1 MTSSVTRSL
10 EIRDHFVTI
19 QQITKAPDMASE
31 AYFMPR
37 MLAGA
42 AGFEPA
48 TLGFGDRCSSQTE
61 LRSCVSHA
69 MTCWHRRLAT
79 VDR

>member
-19 QQITKAPDMASE
+19 RQIEYTPDVMSGAH
-31 AYFMPR
+31 FVPR
-37 MLAGA
+37 MLARP

-48 TLGFGDRCSSQTE
+48 TLGSEDQCSI
-61 LRSCVSHA
+61 H
-69 MTCWHRRLAT
+69 
-79 VDR
+79 

>member
-19 QQITKAPDMASE
+19 RQITQAPDVMSK

-37 MLAGA
+37 MLARP

-48 TLGFGDRCSSQTE
+48 TLGSEDQCSI
-61 LRSCVSHA
+61 H
-69 MTCWHRRLAT
+69 
-79 VDR
+79 

>member
-19 QQITKAPDMASE
+19 RQIEYAPGMTSG
-31 AYFMPR
+31 AYFVPR
-37 MLAGA
+37 MLARP

-48 TLGFGDRCSSQTE
+48 TLGSEDQCSI
-61 LRSCVSHA
+61 H
-69 MTCWHRRLAT
+69 
-79 VDR
+79 